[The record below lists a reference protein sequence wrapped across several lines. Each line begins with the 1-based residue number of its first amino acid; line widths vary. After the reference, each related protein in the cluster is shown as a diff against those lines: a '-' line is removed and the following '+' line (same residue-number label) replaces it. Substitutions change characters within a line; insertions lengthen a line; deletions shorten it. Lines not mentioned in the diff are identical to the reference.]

1 MGEVSDQAERE
12 MREYLEE
19 QKRLREEAKENK

>member
-12 MREYLEE
+12 MREYLEQ
-19 QKRLREEAKENK
+19 QKRLREQNQEKK

>member
-12 MREYLEE
+12 MREYLEQ
-19 QKRLREEAKENK
+19 QKRLREESKESK

>member
-12 MREYLEE
+12 MREYLEQ